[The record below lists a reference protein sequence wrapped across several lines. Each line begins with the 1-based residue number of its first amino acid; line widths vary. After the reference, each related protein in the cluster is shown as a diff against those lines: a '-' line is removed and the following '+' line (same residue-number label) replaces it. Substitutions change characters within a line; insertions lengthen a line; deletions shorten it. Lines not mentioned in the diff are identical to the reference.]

1 MCAGVFTS
9 YAGLA
14 TQVLVDELSG
24 LKRLSS
30 IHCDD
35 LVGLPKRTL
44 TDFIGRLSPEK
55 MREVNRA
62 LAVALDI
69 APEDIAAL

>member
-14 TQVLVDELSG
+14 TQVLVDESLG
-24 LKRLSS
+24 LKHLSS
-30 IHCDD
+30 VHCDD

-44 TDFIGRLSPEK
+44 THFIGRLSAEK

-62 LAVALDI
+62 LAIALDI
-69 APEDIAAL
+69 PPEDIADV